1 MAGTKGMRGSGGRR
15 QGSGRQRGTPNKATA
30 DVKAAAQKHGQAMI
44 DELVRLATN
53 AESEA
58 ARVAACKEVLDR
70 AYGKAPQALTVDPGD
85 KFTEILKAFLGSI
98 DGQSRG
104 LPKHRSPAAAPQAL
118 TNAELPH

>member
-1 MAGTKGMRGSGGRR
+1 MAGTKGMKGSGGRR
-15 QGSGRQRGTPNKATA
+15 QGSGRQKGTPNKVTA
-30 DVKAAAQKHGQAMI
+30 DIKAAAQKHGQAML

-85 KFTEILKAFLGSI
+85 KFTEMLKAFLGSI

-104 LPKHRSPAAAPQAL
+104 LPKHRAPAGASPAPMS
-118 TNAELPH
+118 AERPH

>member
-1 MAGTKGMRGSGGRR
+1 
-15 QGSGRQRGTPNKATA
+15 
-30 DVKAAAQKHGQAMI
+30 MI

-85 KFTEILKAFLGSI
+85 KFTEMLKAFLGSI

-104 LPKHRSPAAAPQAL
+104 LPKHRLPAKVKTEPAMASAK
-118 TNAELPH
+118 H